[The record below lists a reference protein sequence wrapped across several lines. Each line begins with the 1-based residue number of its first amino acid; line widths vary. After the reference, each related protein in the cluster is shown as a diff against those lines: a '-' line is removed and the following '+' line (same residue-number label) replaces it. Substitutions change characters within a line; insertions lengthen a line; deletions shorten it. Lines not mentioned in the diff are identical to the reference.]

1 MATTP
6 NRTDLLPEEPADS
19 ERRTS
24 TRYGFG
30 AAALIRLYLPGRDE
44 QMYGC
49 LHDLSATGIAFDLL
63 GAVECGEMVVAKLRT
78 AETTRV
84 EVQAEVVHATA
95 AHGLCRVGCRLA
107 EPMDPDVLH
116 AILRQARRHRAQST

>member
-1 MATTP
+1 MSPSIPLLPASSGPGRGVPAKRRPPRTCPQGPMATTP

-44 QMYGC
+44 QMYGY

-84 EVQAEVVHATA
+84 E
-95 AHGLCRVGCRLA
+95 
-107 EPMDPDVLH
+107 
-116 AILRQARRHRAQST
+116 